1 MKVELLKTLQ
11 CGNNIWKKGLILNDE
26 SVPLPDGILRELAV
40 KAGTIKVLSSKPVPH
55 IKEELKDE
63 LREELIEQPKKM
75 TRTDITRM
83 NKDALVAFIGD
94 GTKTMD
100 KTRKELI
107 ELATEQLHDKN

>member
-1 MKVELLKTLQ
+1 MEVELNVTLQ

-26 SVPLPDGILRELAV
+26 SAPLPDGILRELAV
-40 KAGTIKVLSSKPVPH
+40 KTGTIKVLSSKPVPH
-55 IKEELKDE
+55 IKEDLKD
-63 LREELIEQPKKM
+63 LHEELIEQPKKL

-107 ELATEQLHDKN
+107 EMATERINDKN